1 MSSRGLYTAA
11 SAMMMDMVRMDT
23 LSNNLANL
31 NTTGYKRMQTLH
43 HDFQRGLID
52 RMKNSQS
59 YLNQR
64 SGQEEV
70 AFRASQDVTLGQ
82 LGTGTVVSGIYS
94 DFSNGSLEDTGNSF
108 DLALQGDG
116 FFTVETPSGLMY
128 TRNGAFTRNGEGELV
143 TSEGF
148 RVLGQ
153 NGPIVLPEQAGVS
166 ITEQGDVYA
175 GSEHLDSLQITNFE
189 EPWSLIRRGSSFFAA
204 PNDAPQIAPEAKVFQ
219 GKLEHTNVNTAGEM
233 VQMIT
238 ALRSYQMSQKA
249 LQSED
254 ELTGR
259 LIELGR
265 PA

>member
-43 HDFQRGLID
+43 HDFKQGLIE
-52 RMKNSQS
+52 RMKNSQP
-59 YLNQR
+59 YLTERAGREQV
-64 SGQEEV
+64 E
-70 AFRASQDVTLGQ
+70 FRAGQDVALGP
-82 LGTGTVVSGIYS
+82 LGTGTVVSGIYT
-94 DFSNGSLEDTGNSF
+94 DFSSGSVEDTGNAY
-108 DLALQGDG
+108 DLALQGSG

-153 NGPIVLPEQAGVS
+153 NGPVILPENAS
-166 ITEQGDVYA
+166 ITEQGEIFSGQTY
-175 GSEHLDSLQITNFE
+175 LDSLQITDFQ
-189 EPWSLIRRGSSFFAA
+189 EPWALIRRGSSFFAA
-204 PNDAPQIAPEAKVFQ
+204 PSDAPQIAADAKVLQ

>member
-43 HDFQRGLID
+43 HDFQRGLLD

-59 YLNQR
+59 YLSQR

-70 AFRASQDVTLGQ
+70 AFRSSQDVPLGH
-82 LGTGTVVSGIYS
+82 LGTGTVVSGIYT
-94 DFSNGSLEDTGNSF
+94 DFSSGSVEDTGNAF

-153 NGPIVLPEQAGVS
+153 NGPIVLPEQGVT
-166 ITEQGDVYA
+166 ITEQGEIYA
-175 GSEHLDSLQITNFE
+175 GQEQLDSLQITDFE

-204 PNDAPQIAPEAKVFQ
+204 PSDAPQTAAEAKVLQ

>member
-1 MSSRGLYTAA
+1 
-11 SAMMMDMVRMDT
+11 
-23 LSNNLANL
+23 
-31 NTTGYKRMQTLH
+31 
-43 HDFQRGLID
+43 
-52 RMKNSQS
+52 
-59 YLNQR
+59 
-64 SGQEEV
+64 
-70 AFRASQDVTLGQ
+70 
-82 LGTGTVVSGIYS
+82 VVSGIYT
-94 DFSNGSLEDTGNSF
+94 DFSSGSVEDTGNAF

-153 NGPIVLPEQAGVS
+153 NGPIVLPEQGVT
-166 ITEQGDVYA
+166 ITEQGEIYA
-175 GSEHLDSLQITNFE
+175 GQENLDSLQITDFE

-204 PNDAPQIAPEAKVFQ
+204 PSDAPQTAAEVKVLQ

-259 LIELGR
+259 LLELGR